1 MRYLISYDLNKP
13 GKNYDARINAIT
25 AMGGTRVL
33 LSQWVVRRNDTSAS
47 GLRDHFWTFMDAN
60 DRLLVVSIDN
70 SDWAGT
76 NLMVKISSL

>member
-13 GKNYDARINAIT
+13 GKNYDALINEIT

-33 LSQWVVRRNDTSAS
+33 LSQWVVRRNGTSAA

-60 DRLLVVSIDN
+60 DRLLVVSIDD
-70 SDWAGT
+70 SDWAGN